1 MRNCPNEKELVLYA
15 AGELPS
21 RRRAALKAHVEGC
34 AACRGEVAALERGL
48 EALARLGPGP
58 ELSADALNRIGRR
71 LRGRVET
78 SLSPLWERG
87 GVRGLGVLKH
97 PLRRSTFRVPAWAG
111 WMHWATA
118 AAAAIVLGLL
128 VWSAVT
134 PTPGAGCEEA
144 DGEAL
149 LEVAVALELLQGEE
163 VQVAPVP
170 TTWDDQEALDEIE
183 ALLEVLSAE
192 REGRS

>member
-1 MRNCPNEKELVLYA
+1 MRTCPNEKELVLYA
-15 AGELPS
+15 AGELPA

-48 EALARLGPGP
+48 EALAQLGPGP
-58 ELSADALNRIGRR
+58 ELSAEALERIGRR
-71 LRGRVET
+71 LRRCAFPV
-78 SLSPLWERG
+78 P
-87 GVRGLGVLKH
+87 
-97 PLRRSTFRVPAWAG
+97 RSTFRVPVWAG
-111 WMHWATA
+111 WMRWATA

-134 PTPGAGCEEA
+134 PPAGVRPEEA
-144 DGEAL
+144 DGEAI

-183 ALLEVLSAE
+183 VLLEVLSAE